1 MIIRLPNIQISVN
14 QISLFGLMGGKV
26 HLENQKILQLSLDDK
41 AAKRTDVTAQ
51 SNRSKLVYSPL

>member
-1 MIIRLPNIQISVN
+1 MN
-14 QISLFGLMGGKV
+14 QIFLFGLMGGKV
-26 HLENQKILQLSLDDK
+26 HLENQKNLQLFLDDK